1 MAFTRGYQPGRGQSD
16 HMKCPQCGAHTDVK
30 STKHEVGVVIRRRIC
45 FNDHS
50 FNTEEKAVSKP
61 KPKRKQIDNNR

>member
-1 MAFTRGYQPGRGQSD
+1 
-16 HMKCPQCGAHTDVK
+16 MKCPLCGAPTDVK

-61 KPKRKQIDNNR
+61 KLKRKQIEKR

>member
-1 MAFTRGYQPGRGQSD
+1 
-16 HMKCPQCGAHTDVK
+16 MKCPECKAPTDVK
-30 STKHEVGVVIRRRIC
+30 STKSEVGVVIRRRIC

-61 KPKRKQIDNNR
+61 KQKRKSVDNKS